1 MTNAKPKETEG
12 KNRKQGNLFFNKV
25 NPGGYEMATK
35 KQLTAIALCI
45 VLVFASIL
53 CGCDTFAGFTKRRL
67 AERKKE
73 YDSYVVEVPGYHL
86 KLAKEVKSGGSE
98 IFDLLGN
105 DMKFGESNR
114 KITDDG
120 VYEFSINNNRLEYVK
135 IADDYSEVE
144 KGYVDLYELMK
155 SNYFKYF
162 EDNFGQLIC
171 YKNMFF
177 LVTKCHIPSGVR
189 TEIRSVKPP
198 ALFVLHLEYKKI
210 KYAGYCESFLTDSD
224 YIYHSTQLKY
234 III

>member
-1 MTNAKPKETEG
+1 MK
-12 KNRKQGNLFFNKV
+12 
-25 NPGGYEMATK
+25 MK
-35 KQLTAIALCI
+35 KQLTAIILCI
-45 VLVFASIL
+45 VLVFASML
-53 CGCDTFAGFTKRRL
+53 CGCDPFAGFTKRRL

-98 IFDLLGN
+98 RFDLLGN

-120 VYEFSINNNRLEYVK
+120 VYEFSINKNRLEYVK
-135 IADDYSEVE
+135 IADGYAEAE

-162 EDNFGQLIC
+162 EDDFGQLIC

-177 LVTKCHIPSGVR
+177 LVTKCHIPSGIR
-189 TEIRSVKPP
+189 KEIRFVKPP
-198 ALFVLHLEYKKI
+198 ALFVLDLEYKEI
-210 KYAGYCESFLTDSD
+210 KCAGYCESFLTDTDCIYNSD
-224 YIYHSTQLKY
+224 LLKFS
-234 III
+234 IV